1 MHKNTSINLEKLT
14 KIMEAEKMSTQFLE
28 RITAICA
35 ENDTTPNADM
45 FKTDLNTGNP
55 TVWRKGRLPGTKAEN
70 AIADYFSVT
79 VDYLLGAEEKE
90 KISEA
95 EASELSEDEIMA
107 ATFA

>member
-1 MHKNTSINLEKLT
+1 M
-14 KIMEAEKMSTQFLE
+14 
-28 RITAICA
+28 
-35 ENDTTPNADM
+35 
-45 FKTDLNTGNP
+45 
-55 TVWRKGRLPGTKAEN
+55 RKGRLPGTKAEN